1 MKFND
6 IEELKEA
13 LWERDAENTTFFVDP
28 DYISAVIGIS
38 TDDRVVYS
46 YEKMVE
52 FLMNSD
58 GIAYEDAE
66 EFIEYNTI
74 RTIPYMGK
82 NSPIIVKEEI

>member
-1 MKFND
+1 MQK
-6 IEELKEA
+6 I
-13 LWERDAENTTFFVDP
+13 RHSFVDP

-52 FLMNSD
+52 FLVNSD

>member
-1 MKFND
+1 MKFKD
-6 IEELKEA
+6 VGELKEA
-13 LWERDAENTTFFVDP
+13 LWGIDAEDTTFFVDP

-52 FLMNSD
+52 FLVNSD
-58 GIAYEDAE
+58 GMAYEDAE

>member
-1 MKFND
+1 MTGLC
-6 IEELKEA
+6 IL
-13 LWERDAENTTFFVDP
+13 
-28 DYISAVIGIS
+28 
-38 TDDRVVYS
+38 

>member
-1 MKFND
+1 MKFED
-6 IEELKEA
+6 IEELREV
-13 LWERDAENTTFFVDP
+13 LYERDAEDTTFFVDP

-38 TDDRVVYS
+38 IDDRVVYS

-52 FLMNSD
+52 FLMNGD

-82 NSPIIVKEEI
+82 NSPIIVREEL